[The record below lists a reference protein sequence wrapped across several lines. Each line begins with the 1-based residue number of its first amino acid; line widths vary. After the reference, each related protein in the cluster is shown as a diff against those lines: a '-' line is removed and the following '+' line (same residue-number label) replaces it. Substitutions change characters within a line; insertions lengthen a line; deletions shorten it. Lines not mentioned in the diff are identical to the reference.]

1 MVSKLKG
8 MSEIMEVLEVD
19 EEGRIYLPEET
30 REKFGDRFLKVESDD
45 SIRLIPLADDPVKD
59 LRETMEKLQGM
70 SIEEI
75 HSKIKEEGIESLD

>member
-1 MVSKLKG
+1 
-8 MSEIMEVLEVD
+8 MEVLEVD

-59 LRETMEKLQGM
+59 LRETMEKLQSM

>member
-1 MVSKLKG
+1 
-8 MSEIMEVLEVD
+8 MEVLEVD